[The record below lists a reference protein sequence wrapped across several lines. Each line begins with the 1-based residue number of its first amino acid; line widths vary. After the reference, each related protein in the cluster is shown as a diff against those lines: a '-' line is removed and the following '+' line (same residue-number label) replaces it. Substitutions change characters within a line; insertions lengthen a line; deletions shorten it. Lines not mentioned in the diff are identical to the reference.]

1 MKKKICI
8 LDYGLGNIRSLYN
21 SLKKLGYN
29 TDFYSEAKNSIYDI
43 LFIPGVGSFNSAI
56 NLLKK
61 KNLIS
66 KIEKFNNQKTF
77 IFGICLGM
85 QILLTKGY
93 ENGENDGLNYIN
105 GKIVKFDQKLL
116 TPMIGWNTINFTN
129 DSKSVFL
136 KKFDK
141 EKFYF
146 IHSYYADVI
155 NKKDKV
161 FSSMYKKFEYTSV
174 INKENILGTQFHPEK
189 SGEVGLNFIENVL
202 ENI

>member
-77 IFGICLGM
+77 FRDR
-85 QILLTKGY
+85 
-93 ENGENDGLNYIN
+93 E
-105 GKIVKFDQKLL
+105 
-116 TPMIGWNTINFTN
+116 TN
-129 DSKSVFL
+129 L
-136 KKFDK
+136 I
-141 EKFYF
+141 YF
-146 IHSYYADVI
+146 
-155 NKKDKV
+155 
-161 FSSMYKKFEYTSV
+161 
-174 INKENILGTQFHPEK
+174 
-189 SGEVGLNFIENVL
+189 
-202 ENI
+202 